1 MFLYKS
7 VLCGWLLLASQLA
20 TAQTNWPSYISQLE
34 HDISES
40 TVAAVLPADTAI
52 QTPASDVANS
62 KARFSGLWSGW
73 GCQARICDVK
83 LAVEKITETG
93 ATVVYAG
100 ASDSGQLNERVQAV
114 FSGDEL
120 QALLSTGT
128 VLSFRFR
135 PGSDLLEFVGNNKG
149 AVRIAGMLSQTAAA
163 AKLGA
168 VAPAPPLAK
177 ITDRIPTP
185 FIESGK
191 PVTLEV
197 VIYKP
202 QGTGPFPAL
211 MFNHGS
217 TGSGDNPATF
227 VSTYTSA
234 ALAKFFTD
242 KGFLVAF
249 PQRRGRGK
257 SGGLYDEGF
266 EKDRSRYSCD
276 PQLSLPGLDR
286 ALTDMDAAADYLA
299 ARPDV
304 DSKRMLIGGVSRGG
318 IAASV
323 YAGMRPTRF
332 MGVINFVGGWISDYC
347 ASAEAINTVSFRR
360 AAGFGEPMLWLY
372 GQNDPFYKISHSKK
386 NFDAFIAAGGKG
398 VFKVIDPGP
407 GQDGHGISAM
417 PHLWRGDMND
427 YLMQLRLPQSK

>member
-1 MFLYKS
+1 MRGPACPWMRVPGWKS
-7 VLCGWLLLASQLA
+7 
-20 TAQTNWPSYISQLE
+20 
-34 HDISES
+34 S
-40 TVAAVLPADTAI
+40 T
-52 QTPASDVANS
+52 SDQV
-62 KARFSGLWSGW
+62 
-73 GCQARICDVK
+73 
-83 LAVEKITETG
+83 
-93 ATVVYAG
+93 
-100 ASDSGQLNERVQAV
+100 NERVQAV

-120 QALLSTGT
+120 QATLSTGT

-135 PGSDLLEFVGNNKG
+135 PSSDLLEFVGNNKG
-149 AVRIAGMLSQTAAA
+149 AVRIAGMLSQTAAT

-168 VAPAPPLAK
+168 PAQALPLVK

-191 PVTLEV
+191 PVRLEV

-211 MFNHGS
+211 RFNHGS

-227 VSTYTSA
+227 VSTYTNA
-234 ALAKFFTD
+234 ALARFFTE
-242 KGFLVAF
+242 KGWAVAF
-249 PQRRGRGK
+249 AQRRGRGK

-286 ALTDMDAAADYLA
+286 ALSDMDAAADYLA

-323 YAGMRPTRF
+323 YAGTRPTRF
-332 MGVINFVGGWISDYC
+332 IGVINFVGGWISDYC
-347 ASAEAINTVSFRR
+347 PSAEAINTASFRR
-360 AAGFGEPMLWLY
+360 AAKFGEPMLWLY

-386 NFDAFIAAGGKG
+386 NFDAFVAAGGKG
-398 VFKVIDPGP
+398 IFKVIDPGA

-417 PHLWRGDMND
+417 PQLWRDDMSD
-427 YLMQLRLPQSK
+427 YLM